1 MEIKCLIV
9 DGDAFARETLRGY
22 IEKFS
27 FLTLKGCFASPLQ
40 AIEMLNIQT
49 IDLVFSDIRMP
60 GMDGT
65 SFLKAIKDPPYVIFV
80 TSHSDYA
87 IEAFELD
94 VVDYILKPYTFE
106 RFLKAINKAKRIIA
120 LSNNKISSQ
129 KDFMTIKD
137 RHRTLLVKFIDIYYI
152 EGMKDYVRIITDE
165 EQIISQCTM
174 KQMENLLPASKF
186 LRLQKSYIVN
196 LDYIKCV
203 DATKATLKTSHVEIP
218 IGLQYR
224 NEVYKKLDIV

>member
-1 MEIKCLIV
+1 MEIKCLII
-9 DGDAFARETLRGY
+9 DSDAFARETIKGY

-27 FLTLKGCFASPLQ
+27 FLTLVGSFESPLQ
-40 AIEMLNIQT
+40 TMDLLNSQT
-49 IDLVFSDIRMP
+49 IDLVFSDTQMP
-60 GMDGT
+60 EMNGT
-65 SFLKAIKDPPYVIFV
+65 SFLKALKNPPYVIFV
-80 TSHSDYA
+80 TAHTGYA

-106 RFLKAINKAKRIIA
+106 RFLKAINKAKKMIG
-120 LSNNKISSQ
+120 LSNNKIKLQ

-137 RHRTLLVKFIDIYYI
+137 RHRTLLVKFINIYYV

-174 KQMENLLPASKF
+174 KEMESLLPASKF
-186 LRLQKSYIVN
+186 VRLQKSYIVN
-196 LDYIKCV
+196 LDYIKSV
-203 DATKATLKTSHVEIP
+203 DATKATLKRSSIEIP

-224 NEVYKKLDIV
+224 NEVYKKLEID

>member
-1 MEIKCLIV
+1 MEIKCLII
-9 DGDAFARETLRGY
+9 DSDAFARETIKGY

-27 FLTLKGCFASPLQ
+27 FLTLIGSFECPLQ
-40 AIEMLNIQT
+40 TMDLLNSQT
-49 IDLVFSDIRMP
+49 VDLVFSDTQMP
-60 GMDGT
+60 EMNGT
-65 SFLKAIKDPPYVIFV
+65 SFLKALKNPPYVIFV
-80 TSHSDYA
+80 TAHTCYA

-106 RFLKAINKAKRIIA
+106 RFLKAINKAKKMIG
-120 LSNNKISSQ
+120 LSNNKINLQ

-137 RHRTLLVKFIDIYYI
+137 RHRTLLVKFINIYYV

-174 KQMENLLPASKF
+174 KEMESLLPASKF
-186 LRLQKSYIVN
+186 VRLQKSYIVN
-196 LDYIKCV
+196 LDYIKSV
-203 DATKATLKTSHVEIP
+203 DATKATLKRSSIEIP

-224 NEVYKKLDIV
+224 NEVYKKLEID

>member
-1 MEIKCLIV
+1 VEIKCLII

-27 FLTLKGCFASPLQ
+27 FLTLKGAFSSPLQ
-40 AIEMLNIQT
+40 AIEMLHRQT
-49 IDLVFSDIRMP
+49 IDLIFTDIHMP
-60 GMDGT
+60 GIDGT
-65 SFLKAIKDPPYVIFV
+65 SFLRAVKDLPYVIFV
-80 TSHSDYA
+80 TSHSGYA
-87 IEAFELD
+87 IEAFEFD

-120 LSNNKISSQ
+120 LSNNKINFQ

-137 RHRTLLVKFIDIYYI
+137 RHRTLLVKFINIYYI
-152 EGMKDYVRIITDE
+152 EAMKDYVRIITDE

-174 KQMENLLPASKF
+174 KEMENLLPASKF

-196 LDYIKCV
+196 LDYIKSV